1 MSVLSQGPF
10 SHNRFDDY
18 EKLHE
23 KNSKPDFLDL
33 DKDGNKKESMK
44 KASKDKDCDCKEKP
58 CDCDDKKSKKESF
71 LDMIKNKKKGVK
83 EEVVNENRF
92 AAHGGKDTDAGAKYA
107 KPSKGGNKKG
117 VYTIKG
123 KDGKPLFGEETVAE
137 GSCGGSKAKKKV
149 VKEDV
154 LEYILENN
162 LANNPVSAEA
172 LFNHISD
179 EFLEQ
184 IEDQIMEGFKSLPI
198 AKMANQAN
206 KAYGKE
212 QSAVKSG
219 DEAGANK
226 QMQRRIAMTN
236 PAGRR
241 QQLAK

>member
-1 MSVLSQGPF
+1 MT
-10 SHNRFDDY
+10 
-18 EKLHE
+18 
-23 KNSKPDFLDL
+23 
-33 DKDGNKKESMK
+33 KK
-44 KASKDKDCDCKEKP
+44 
-58 CDCDDKKSKKESF
+58 DDKKSKKENF
-71 LDMIKNKKKGVK
+71 LDMIKKAKTKKESFEPVQ
-83 EEVVNENRF
+83 
-92 AAHGGKDTDAGAKYA
+92 
-107 KPSKGGNKKG
+107 
-117 VYTIKG
+117 
-123 KDGKPLFGEETVAE
+123 E
-137 GSCGGSKAKKKV
+137 GSCGSKGKKKV

-154 LEYILENN
+154 LEYILDNN

-179 EFLEQ
+179 EFLEE
-184 IEDQIMEGFKSLPI
+184 IEDQIMEGYKPLPV

-241 QQLAK
+241 QQLVK

>member
-10 SHNRFDDY
+10 SHNRFNDY
-18 EKLHE
+18 EKLTE
-23 KNSKPDFLDL
+23 KNSKPDYLDF
-33 DKDGNKKESMK
+33 DGDGNKKEPMK
-44 KASKDKDCDCKEKP
+44 KALKEKGKKDVKEGKDCDCDEKK
-58 CDCDDKKSKKESF
+58 DDKKSKKENF
-71 LDMIKNKKKGVK
+71 LDMIKKSKTKKESFEPVQ
-83 EEVVNENRF
+83 
-92 AAHGGKDTDAGAKYA
+92 
-107 KPSKGGNKKG
+107 
-117 VYTIKG
+117 
-123 KDGKPLFGEETVAE
+123 E
-137 GSCGGSKAKKKV
+137 GSCGSKGKKKV

-154 LEYILENN
+154 LEYILDNN

-179 EFLEQ
+179 EFLEE
-184 IEDQIMEGFKSLPI
+184 IEDQIMEGYKPLPV

-226 QMQRRIAMTN
+226 QMQRRVAMNN

-241 QQLAK
+241 QQLVK